1 LFAGFVFNYYT
12 VNFLLSSDIWR
23 IIAGVAIFLLGM
35 KFLEEALS
43 RLSGRSFKLFL
54 RKNTSTKAKAVAAG
68 TTVAAVLQSSS
79 IVNFMVLAFVGAGVI
94 KMQNALGIVI
104 GANLGTTLS
113 NWLVLYAGF
122 KTNIESFAFPITG
135 IFGILT
141 VIFDKESRWH
151 HWSRLLL
158 GIGFLFIGLSFI
170 KIGMGQMLTHV
181 DLVYFNKYP
190 AIAFLVIGLVI
201 TALLQSSSATLAIVL
216 SAVHAGGIGLFTA
229 SAIVLGSEVGTTIK
243 FILLSIN
250 GPAVQKR
257 VAIGN
262 LFTNII
268 TTSVVF
274 IFLLP
279 LNRFIT
285 NVIGIHD
292 ILVALVFFQTLTN
305 IIGIILFYPFLNPF
319 GKFLERLFIKKE
331 QSRFQLPNPDG
342 IYGELIGESLEKE
355 ALHFLQHVAGFS
367 LDAFDQKYI
376 DSISLSLPAEFES
389 RTLSKKYQYIKQFHG
404 EINQYITAL
413 QTSLKKKDISVR
425 LNQLSSSCRNAMYAA
440 KNLKDA
446 EADLQQL
453 KNSSNDSKYGF
464 YMQTRGLVGSFYHE
478 VLPIVCSSTTPQ
490 KFEKLNKIYRFIQ
503 KSFSD
508 SLKQL
513 YKESLRQQ
521 LSEVEFSTLINFN
534 REVYT
539 SLKSMMFSVGDFFLS
554 AEELNHFDEL
564 PGFIR

>member
-1 LFAGFVFNYYT
+1 M
-12 VNFLLSSDIWR
+12 NFLLSLDIWR
-23 IIAGVAIFLLGM
+23 IIAGIALFLLGM
-35 KFLEEALS
+35 KFLEEALN

-54 RKNTSTKAKAVAAG
+54 RRNTSTKAKAIAAG

-79 IVNFMVLAFVGAGVI
+79 IVNFMVLAFVAAGVL

-141 VIFDKESRWH
+141 VVIDKESRWY

-170 KIGMGQMLTHV
+170 KLGMSQMLSNV
-181 DLVYFNKYP
+181 DLAYFNKYP
-190 AIAFLVIGLVI
+190 PIAFLIIGLVI

-216 SAVHAGGIGLFTA
+216 SAVQAGGISLFIA
-229 SAIVLGSEVGTTIK
+229 SAIVLGSEVGTTLK

-250 GPAVQKR
+250 GPAIQKR

-262 LFTNII
+262 FIANIV
-268 TTSVVF
+268 TASVVF

-285 NVIGIHD
+285 DVIGIHD

-305 IIGIILFYPFLNPF
+305 IIGIVLFYPLLNPF
-319 GKFLERLFIKKE
+319 GKFLERLFRKKE
-331 QSRFQLPNPDG
+331 QSKFQLPKPDG
-342 IYGELIGESLEKE
+342 ADTDLIEETVEKE
-355 ALHFLQHVAGFS
+355 ALDFLQLVARFS
-367 LDAFDQKYI
+367 LDAFDQKNI
-376 DSISLSLPAEFES
+376 DSSSLALPAEFES
-389 RTLSKKYQYIKQFHG
+389 RSLIKRYQYIKRIHG

-413 QTSLKKKDISVR
+413 QTNLEKKDLSVR
-425 LNQLSSSCRNAMYAA
+425 LSQLSSSCRNAMYAA
-440 KNLKDA
+440 KSLKDA
-446 EADLQQL
+446 EPDLQQL

-464 YMQTRGLVGSFYHE
+464 YMQTRGLVGSFYRD
-478 VLPIVCSSTTPQ
+478 VLQIVSSSGTPEA
-490 KFEKLNKIYRFIQ
+490 FEKLHKIYQFIQ
-503 KSFSD
+503 KSYSD
-508 SLKQL
+508 SLKEL
-513 YKESLRQQ
+513 YNESLRRQ

-539 SLKSMMFSVGDFFLS
+539 SLKSMMFSVSDYFLS
-554 AEELNHFDEL
+554 AEESNQFDEL